1 MELIKIILYV
11 MSLSNLEKEHKIE
24 MLLSDP
30 NYKLPSD
37 VSEFDKANIVSRI
50 DQRENNRY
58 INPPPFGYGHAR
70 DRTKILP
77 TIGGKSKSKNNRK
90 WSKKYKKSIN
100 CKRPKGFSQKQYCKY
115 GKK

>member
-1 MELIKIILYV
+1 

-37 VSEFDKANIVSRI
+37 VSDFDKLNIVSRI

-77 TIGGKSKSKNNRK
+77 TIGGKSKSKKLRK
-90 WSKKYKKSIN
+90 WSKKYKKVLIVNVQKDFRKNNIVNMEKSSIL
-100 CKRPKGFSQKQYCKY
+100 F
-115 GKK
+115 